1 MVTKAILGVEQ
12 EEQRATRELY
22 SQSSPQQ
29 LVASVLQ
36 GDTDAFGA
44 ITEQFGTY
52 MLHMARLIVG
62 DYESAQDVLQEALIR
77 AWRYLPDLHEAGAL
91 HSWLMR
97 IVVNQSLHLKRQR
110 VSSTALS
117 HRIVDEYKW
126 DAVVQFSD
134 ETKGSREQYWD
145 LKQAVEQLPD
155 KQRVIVVLHY
165 YYGMTF
171 PEMAQTLETSQNTLK
186 KRLQAAL
193 INLRRSMNRE

>member
-1 MVTKAILGVEQ
+1 MITKEILGVEQ

-36 GDTDAFGA
+36 GDPDAFGA
-44 ITEQFGTY
+44 IAEQFGTY

-97 IVVNQSLHLKRQR
+97 IVVNQSLHLKRQQ
-110 VSSTALS
+110 VNSTALS

-134 ETKGSREQYWD
+134 ETKGSREQHWD
-145 LKQAVEQLPD
+145 LKQAV
-155 KQRVIVVLHY
+155 RAV
-165 YYGMTF
+165 
-171 PEMAQTLETSQNTLK
+171 A
-186 KRLQAAL
+186 RQAAGH
-193 INLRRSMNRE
+193 RRLALLLWDDLSRNGPGHGNVTKHAEKAPPGGAHQFAT